1 MNEKLAANLILLREA
16 LLLGLSMDRRVFVSG
31 GGGGGG
37 CSLGSAESSVLP
49 SRFAGRSAVT
59 SANATTCSNNTNKQ
73 AHT

>member
-31 GGGGGG
+31 GGG
-37 CSLGSAESSVLP
+37 SLGSAESSVLP

-59 SANATTCSNNTNKQ
+59 SARATTCSNNTNKQ

>member
-31 GGGGGG
+31 GGGG
-37 CSLGSAESSVLP
+37 SLGSAESSVLP
-49 SRFAGRSAVT
+49 SRFAGRSAVM
-59 SANATTCSNNTNKQ
+59 SASATTCSNNTNKQ

>member
-31 GGGGGG
+31 GGGGG
-37 CSLGSAESSVLP
+37 SLGSAESSVLP

-59 SANATTCSNNTNKQ
+59 SASATTCSNNTNKQ

>member
-31 GGGGGG
+31 GGGA
-37 CSLGSAESSVLP
+37 LGSAESSVPP

-59 SANATTCSNNTNKQ
+59 SAGATTCSSLSEMNTNK
-73 AHT
+73 

>member
-31 GGGGGG
+31 GGGA
-37 CSLGSAESSVLP
+37 LGSAESSVLP

-59 SANATTCSNNTNKQ
+59 SVGSGGVLSSK
-73 AHT
+73 

>member
-31 GGGGGG
+31 GG
-37 CSLGSAESSVLP
+37 SLGSAESSVLP

-59 SANATTCSNNTNKQ
+59 SASATTCSNNTNKQ

>member
-31 GGGGGG
+31 GGG
-37 CSLGSAESSVLP
+37 SLGSAESSVLP

-59 SANATTCSNNTNKQ
+59 SVGSGGVLSSK
-73 AHT
+73 